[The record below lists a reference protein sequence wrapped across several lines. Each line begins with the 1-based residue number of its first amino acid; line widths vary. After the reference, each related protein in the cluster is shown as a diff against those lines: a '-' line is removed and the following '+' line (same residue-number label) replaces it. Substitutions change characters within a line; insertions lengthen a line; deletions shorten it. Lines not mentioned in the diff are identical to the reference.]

1 MVGPGVCRA
10 AVVAGGESNDLG
22 GPRVVH
28 YAYGITYNTI
38 THIIANTFAHFIAD
52 TITDTITDIIP
63 DHRPPPIHPNRNPH
77 PDPYFFTNP
86 SPYPDGP
93 SLLCPS
99 R

>member
-10 AVVAGGESNDLG
+10 TVVAGGESDDLG
-22 GPRVVH
+22 GPRMVH
-28 YAYGITYNTI
+28 YAYRITYTI
-38 THIIANTFAHFIAD
+38 THIIAYTITHIIAYTIAHFI
-52 TITDTITDIIP
+52 P
-63 DHRPPPIHPNRNPH
+63 GHRLPPIHPNRNPH

-86 SPYPDGP
+86 SPYPNGP

>member
-10 AVVAGGESNDLG
+10 TVVAGGKSDDLG
-22 GPRVVH
+22 GPRMVH
-28 YAYGITYNTI
+28 YAYSITYTI
-38 THIIANTFAHFIAD
+38 TYAIAYTIAHFI
-52 TITDTITDIIP
+52 P
-63 DHRPPPIHPNRNPH
+63 GHRLPPIHPNRNPH

-86 SPYPDGP
+86 SSYPDGP

>member
-10 AVVAGGESNDLG
+10 TVVAGGESNDLG

-28 YAYGITYNTI
+28 YAYGITYTI
-38 THIIANTFAHFIAD
+38 THIIHHIIHHTIAYR
-52 TITDTITDIIP
+52 
-63 DHRPPPIHPNRNPH
+63 RPPLTTSPIHPNRNPH
-77 PDPYFFTNP
+77 PNPYFFTDP
-86 SPYPDGP
+86 SPCTNGP